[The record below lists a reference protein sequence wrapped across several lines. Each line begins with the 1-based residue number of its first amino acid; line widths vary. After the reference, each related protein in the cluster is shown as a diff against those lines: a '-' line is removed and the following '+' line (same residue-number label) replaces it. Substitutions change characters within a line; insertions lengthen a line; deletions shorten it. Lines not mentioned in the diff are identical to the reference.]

1 MVRAAEASRRR
12 MALRVPTLTYNWTM
26 TREAQTVLADA
37 LRLDV
42 PSRAQLAVEL
52 LGSLDGPTDPGAD
65 AAGADAAWA
74 VEIEQRVT
82 ASEAGAV
89 NLEAWADVR
98 SRIEREILNR

>member
-1 MVRAAEASRRR
+1 
-12 MALRVPTLTYNWTM
+12 M
-26 TREAQTVLADA
+26 TDA

-65 AAGADAAWA
+65 AAWA

-89 NLEAWADVR
+89 NLEAWEDVR
-98 SRIEREILNR
+98 GRIEREILNRCTAVSEDPPAKNWARLSDGAKTRVKDWVPRSWRPSRG